1 MWKRRRR
8 APTRAE
14 LIERKHD
21 IEGQIAGVTADIRR
35 RRSRDLDAADL
46 EARLSRLR
54 NEHYQTRLRID
65 QTDPNPPS

>member
-21 IEGQIAGVTADIRR
+21 VEGQIAGLMADIGRR
-35 RRSRDLDAADL
+35 HHRGLDASDL

-54 NEHYQTRLRID
+54 NEHYRTRLQID
-65 QTDPNPPS
+65 QTDPSAT